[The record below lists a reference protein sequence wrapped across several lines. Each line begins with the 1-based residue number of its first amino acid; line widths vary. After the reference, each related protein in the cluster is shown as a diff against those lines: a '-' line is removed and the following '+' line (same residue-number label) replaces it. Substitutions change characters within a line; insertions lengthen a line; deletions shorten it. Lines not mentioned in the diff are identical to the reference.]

1 MDEDDPLIE
10 REITGTSSKSRE
22 YASTKDLTTGRSSK
36 KSSKKKAYAETKD
49 QDDQAIVSDF
59 ASKGVLFGTSEDAAV
74 WLNCSDPVGI
84 TFAVVVWIAVMYALA
99 CWIILYV
106 GGDISLGVFIPV
118 CVLIFMSLWA
128 HLAVM
133 IGDPGA
139 VPWNAHPIEMDK
151 SVGVKLQICGHC
163 DSYKPPLAHHDRVSG
178 RCISRMDHFCP
189 WMNNAIGAG
198 NQKNFLLFL
207 IYTDVTS
214 VFMYTV
220 LAVHLIDDNL
230 AFSGTGLSL
239 SRGLIFVLLFAIL
252 FTSSM
257 IVNQLY
263 GIICG
268 LGTIDRMKLKREES
282 TYGTTIP
289 WSHVFGDSWLAWF
302 IPIAPTFARPDKV
315 FRYKTKRYAYGRA
328 V

>member
-1 MDEDDPLIE
+1 MNEDDPLIGSAYDSPN
-10 REITGTSSKSRE
+10 TRE
-22 YASTKDLTTGRSSK
+22 YTKKDYQAAGSFKKSK
-36 KSSKKKAYAETKD
+36 KSYPETNEQGEQTNGD
-49 QDDQAIVSDF
+49 AFIR
-59 ASKGVLFGTSEDAAV
+59 KGPLFGTSENSSI
-74 WLNCSDPVGI
+74 WLNCTDKIGI
-84 TFAVVVWIAVMYALA
+84 TFAVVVWLAIIYALS
-99 CWIILYV
+99 CWIILFI

-118 CVLIFMSLWA
+118 CVLIFMSLWS
-128 HLAVM
+128 HLSVLL
-133 IGDPGA
+133 GDPGA
-139 VPWNAHPIEMDK
+139 IPWNAHPIEIDK
-151 SVGVKLQICGHC
+151 TSGVKLQICGHC

-207 IYTDVTS
+207 GYTDITS
-214 VFMYTV
+214 IFMYTV
-220 LAVHLIDDNL
+220 LAVHLVDDNL
-230 AFSGTGLSL
+230 AFSGAGLDL

-268 LGTIDRMKLKREES
+268 LGTIDRMKLEGDRKV
-282 TYGTTIP
+282 YGTTIP
-289 WSHVFGDSWLAWF
+289 WSNVFGDAWLPWF
-302 IPIAPTFARPDKV
+302 IPITPQFARPDKV
-315 FRYKTKRYAYGRA
+315 FRYKTKSYAYGRS